1 MSFPPIDQQID
12 QAIQVLKHLKREV
25 QSSQVAE
32 NENGVEPTSIANLEK
47 RIVELSL
54 ENKRLYSYIESL
66 KDRID
71 EYIEKNLENIIPSRV
86 QVENV
91 YISDV

>member
-32 NENGVEPTSIANLEK
+32 NENGEEPTSIANLEK

-91 YISDV
+91 YISNV

>member
-1 MSFPPIDQQID
+1 MSFLSIDKQID
-12 QAIQVLKHLKREV
+12 QAIQVLKHLKCEV

-32 NENGVEPTSIANLEK
+32 NENGVEQTSIANLEK

-66 KDRID
+66 EDRID
-71 EYIEKNLENIIPSRV
+71 AYIEKNLENIIPSRV